1 MGDEGTRDEGR
12 GGDVGI
18 LHTLFTAHS
27 YTDKPYWSHMLGR
40 QNTSPRP
47 LVPILEPGSR
57 LAPRCPACEMETFA
71 NLANPHPY
79 QRQRVSYTMT
89 RVFQHYVFGKHAP

>member
-1 MGDEGTRDEGR
+1 MGDEGTWGFCMRCSRPIHIQTNRTGPTYSVEQ
-12 GGDVGI
+12 I
-18 LHTLFTAHS
+18 
-27 YTDKPYWSHMLGR
+27 
-40 QNTSPRP
+40 TSPRP

-89 RVFQHYVFGKHAP
+89 RVFQHYVFGEHAP